1 MSLIIFLCLFLIAY
15 TFFGYPLFLYLKNRY
30 SDKSRLTW
38 TYPERNISILLVA
51 CNESKVIEKKIQN
64 IFSLNYPENCI
75 SLVIVDDA
83 SDDNTVE
90 IIKGFKDSR
99 ITLVEQSERSGK
111 AAGINLGMTYIDTEL
126 VLLVDARQTVSEN
139 SLKDLSSWFYP
150 GANVAAVSGEVRFYE
165 KDENETGM
173 DAYQKYE
180 KFIRNS
186 EASLNGVPGVSGA
199 LYMLKRDKFKPI
211 PEDTILDDV
220 LIPMVASQEGDWIGF
235 DERAIAWDIP
245 SDDMRREKR
254 RKTRTLNGNYQLIFR
269 NGIWCLP
276 GGHPLWFEFIS
287 HKVMRLTAPFFAI
300 IAFMCSSYLGLNGSH
315 VFLLIAMAI
324 SGLVALYPLSLIIPG
339 LNRSRIIKIGSS
351 FVALNWFN
359 LLGFIQYFFS
369 PKQNSWK

>member
-1 MSLIIFLCLFLIAY
+1 
-15 TFFGYPLFLYLKNRY
+15 
-30 SDKSRLTW
+30 
-38 TYPERNISILLVA
+38 
-51 CNESKVIEKKIQN
+51 VIEKKIQN

-126 VLLVDARQTVSEN
+126 VMLVDARQTVSEN

-150 GANVAAVSGEVRFYE
+150 DANVAAVSGEVKFLE
-165 KDENETGM
+165 KDANETGM

-220 LIPMVASQEGDWIGF
+220 LIPMVASQEGDWVGF

-245 SDDMRREKR
+245 SDDMAREKR
-254 RKTRTLNGNYQLIFR
+254 RKKRTLNGNYQLLFR
-269 NGIWCLP
+269 NWKWCIP
-276 GGHPLWFEFIS
+276 GFHPLGFEFVS
-287 HKVMRLTAPFFAI
+287 HKVLRLTAPFLAI
-300 IAFMCSSYLGLNGSH
+300 LALILSSMLAYEGDKVYML
-315 VFLLIAMAI
+315 VTLLISITII
-324 SGLVALYPLSLIIPG
+324 SYPIVLFVPFLEKIKLIR
-339 LNRSRIIKIGSS
+339 LLSS

-359 LLGFIQYFFS
+359 VLGFIDYLS
-369 PKQNSWK
+369 NRKSASWK